1 MGAGSEPEG
10 GLGVLLRRYRSA
22 AGLTQEELATQSGV
36 SIRALSDMERGRTQ
50 RPNRRSLELLADALE
65 LNESARAQLMGA
77 RRGVAAGAGLDRSAD
92 DARVCQLPAPVRY
105 FTGRAA
111 ELKILDDVLA
121 QVVSGGDDPLVAAIT
136 GSAGVGKTALA
147 VHWGRQH
154 AGEFPDGQLYVN
166 LCGFGP
172 VRDAVSP
179 AAALGGFLDAL
190 RVPPGQVPAS
200 LERRQ
205 ELYRRLVSGRRIL
218 IVLDNAR
225 DPAQIRP
232 LLPGSP
238 NGMALVTSRDE
249 LTGLVCADGARPVGL
264 DVLTVA
270 EASQLLAARLGPARL
285 GAEPAAASELI
296 ALCARLPLALAITA
310 ARAAAR
316 PGFSLAALAA
326 GLRDE
331 RGRLDALATG
341 EEATDPRA
349 VFSWS
354 YHQLS
359 PAAAWMFRLAGL
371 HPGPDISVAAAASM
385 GAVPLP
391 EARRLLLELT
401 RGNLLAEP
409 APDRYALHDLLRAY
423 AIGQAAVADDEHARR
438 AAVGRMLDH
447 YLHTAHAAAL
457 LLKPSRERISLA
469 PAGAGVMPE
478 HLAGH
483 REALGWFEAE
493 HKVLLAAV
501 SLAAGAG
508 FDACAW
514 QLAVAMDEFLDW
526 RGHWQES
533 AAIQRTALAAAARL
547 GDTAGQAMAGR
558 ALGTACSLLADYDQA
573 LAFMASS
580 LRLYRDLGDRGGQA
594 RVHQALG
601 WVAILQGRRGD
612 ALGHAEQALALF
624 EAVADRAGQA
634 AALNNAG
641 LCHVRLGDARRARA
655 LCQRALALNQE
666 LGVRRGEAHAWDNL
680 GYAEHELGQYGEA
693 VSCYQNAL
701 RLFRDL
707 QDRFNQAEILDR
719 LGDAHHAVDDGRQ
732 AQDAWQQAL
741 DILDELHRPEAG
753 QVRAKLETLG
763 ADHESGLA
771 ARLTALA
778 AQRLRTR

>member
-1 MGAGSEPEG
+1 M
-10 GLGVLLRRYRSA
+10 Y
-22 AGLTQEELATQSGV
+22 
-36 SIRALSDMERGRTQ
+36 Q
-50 RPNRRSLELLADALE
+50 R
-65 LNESARAQLMGA
+65 LMA
-77 RRGVAAGAGLDRSAD
+77 
-92 DARVCQLPAPVRY
+92 
-105 FTGRAA
+105 
-111 ELKILDDVLA
+111 
-121 QVVSGGDDPLVAAIT
+121 
-136 GSAGVGKTALA
+136 
-147 VHWGRQH
+147 
-154 AGEFPDGQLYVN
+154 
-166 LCGFGP
+166 
-172 VRDAVSP
+172 
-179 AAALGGFLDAL
+179 
-190 RVPPGQVPAS
+190 
-200 LERRQ
+200 
-205 ELYRRLVSGRRIL
+205 GRRIL
-218 IVLDNAR
+218 VVLDNAR
-225 DPAQIRP
+225 DPAQVRP

-238 NGMALVTSRDE
+238 RGMVLVTSRDE

-264 DVLTVA
+264 DVLTPA
-270 EASQLLAARLGPARL
+270 EASRLLAARLGSARL
-285 GAEPAAASELI
+285 AAEPAAAAALI

-341 EEATDPRA
+341 EEATDPRV

-385 GAVPLP
+385 GAVSLP

-423 AIGQAAVADDEHARR
+423 AVNQAAVADDEQARR
-438 AAVGRMLDH
+438 AAIRRMLDH

-457 LLKPSRERISLA
+457 LLKPSRERISLT
-469 PAGAGVMPE
+469 PPLAGVMPE
-478 HLAGH
+478 CLASH
-483 REALGWFEAE
+483 RQALDWLEAE

-501 SLAAGAG
+501 SLAAETG
-508 FDACAW
+508 FDQCAW

-526 RGHWQES
+526 RGRWRES
-533 AAIQRTALAAAARL
+533 AAVQRTALAAATRL
-547 GDTAGQAMAGR
+547 GDTAGQAVAGR
-558 ALGTACSLLADYDQA
+558 VLGTACSLLADYDQA

-580 LRLYRDLGDRGGQA
+580 LGLYRELGDRGGQA
-594 RVHQALG
+594 RVHQVLG
-601 WVAILQGRRGD
+601 WVAMLQGRRDD

-641 LCHVRLGDARRARA
+641 LCHVRLGDPRRARA
-655 LCQRALALNQE
+655 LCQQALALNQE

-680 GYAEHELGQYGEA
+680 GYAEHELGHYSDA

-719 LGDAHHAVDDGRQ
+719 LGDAHRTVDDRRQ
-732 AQDAWQQAL
+732 AHDAWQQAL
-741 DILDELHRPEAG
+741 DILDELHRPEAD
-753 QVRAKLETLG
+753 QVRAKLEDLR
-763 ADHESGLA
+763 ADRGSGLA
-771 ARLTALA
+771 ARHTALSGSVAGDPLVRLLPAPGPGCDERVGRPGRHGVSARQGWRRRAGRRQVRRGRRACPA
-778 AQRLRTR
+778 AASPAHYRAPSVRRPTVSPSAGPERASCRIRPSAGVRRGCAHAE